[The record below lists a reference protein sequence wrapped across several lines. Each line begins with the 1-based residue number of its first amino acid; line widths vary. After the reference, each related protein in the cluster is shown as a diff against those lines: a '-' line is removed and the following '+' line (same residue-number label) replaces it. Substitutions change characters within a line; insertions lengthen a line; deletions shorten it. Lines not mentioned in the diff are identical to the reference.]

1 MDRTAIVALKA
12 LIVVLIALLLVCQL
26 FVVPGLASQ
35 MVQRSPEVGYLE
47 TPGIIIT
54 VGFLLCVQVAL
65 VCVWRLLSLVRA
77 SSIFSVDAFTWV
89 DIILGAVAVATLLI
103 AGSFITLAVAGVA
116 SPSVT
121 ILCALGIVLG
131 SGFALLIVVMRG
143 LLRKASQLEQDLAE
157 VV

>member
-12 LIVVLIALLLVCQL
+12 LIVVLIALLLVCQI
-26 FVVPGLASQ
+26 FVVPGVARQ
-35 MVQRSPEVGYLE
+35 MAERSPELGHLQL
-47 TPGIIIT
+47 PGILVT

-65 VCVWRLLSLVRA
+65 VCVWRLLSLVRE

-89 DIILGAVAVATLLI
+89 DIILGAVAVATILI
-103 AGSFITLAVAGVA
+103 AGSFITLLAAGVA
-116 SPSVT
+116 SPTVT

-131 SGFALLIVVMRG
+131 SGFGLLIVVMRG
-143 LLRKASQLEQDLAE
+143 LLRKASQLEHDLSE

>member
-12 LIVVLIALLLVCQL
+12 LIVVMIALLLVCQV
-26 FVVPGLASQ
+26 FVVPAVADQ
-35 MVQRSPEVGYLE
+35 MAEKSPELSYLE
-47 TPGIIIT
+47 GTGIFVT
-54 VGFLLCVQVAL
+54 VAFLVCVQVAL
-65 VCVWRLLSLVRA
+65 VCVWRLVSLVRG
-77 SSIFSVDAFTWV
+77 SSIFSVDAFRWV

-103 AGSFITLAVAGVA
+103 AGSFITLALAGVA

-131 SGFALLIVVMRG
+131 SGFGLLIVVMRG